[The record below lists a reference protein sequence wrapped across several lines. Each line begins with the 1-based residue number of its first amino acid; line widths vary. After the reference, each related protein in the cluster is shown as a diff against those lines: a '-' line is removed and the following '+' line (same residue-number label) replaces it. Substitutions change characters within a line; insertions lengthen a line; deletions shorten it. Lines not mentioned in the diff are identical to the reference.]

1 MRDQFFRTIA
11 ICLIFILTPFITAY
25 HNRGVAKAKLGRFE
39 AAIVDF
45 TEAIRLNPKWAKAY
59 RDRSSAYRQLGK
71 TAQAKADC
79 DKAQA
84 LSVSL
89 INCF

>member
-1 MRDQFFRTIA
+1 MIGLGLSGGIKFYERSKA
-11 ICLIFILTPFITAY
+11 
-25 HNRGVAKAKLGRFE
+25 AKAKLGRYE
-39 AAIVDF
+39 AAIMDF

>member
-1 MRDQFFRTIA
+1 M
-11 ICLIFILTPFITAY
+11 
-25 HNRGVAKAKLGRFE
+25 
-39 AAIVDF
+39 DF